1 MTNQSL
7 LLETDFKFFTPIE
20 GKNSA
25 ILIMQIGGIENPQ
38 GVWASPPARSSTPA
52 PRPDTNGYSNDQ
64 PVEICLK
71 TV

>member
-7 LLETDFKFFTPIE
+7 LLETDFKFFTLVK

-25 ILIMQIGGIENPQ
+25 ILIMQIGGIENPR
-38 GVWASPPARSSTPA
+38 GVGASPPARGSTLE
-52 PRPDTNGYSNDQ
+52 PRPDNNGYSNDQ

-71 TV
+71 TG